1 MKQKDVA
8 KELIIG
14 LASCENS
21 VKADLIR
28 RVADW
33 VESGGDLND
42 PYVMNQLRYVQRHLE
57 LLSDEK
63 KFDIRHGV
71 C

>member
-8 KELIIG
+8 KELFVN

-21 VKADLIR
+21 VKADVIR

-42 PYVMNQLRYVQRHLE
+42 DYVLNQLGYTQRHLE
-57 LLSDEK
+57 LLSEDK

>member
-14 LASCENS
+14 LASCEDS
-21 VKADLIR
+21 VKADVIR

-42 PYVMNQLRYVQRHLE
+42 QYML
-57 LLSDEK
+57 
-63 KFDIRHGV
+63 
-71 C
+71 

>member
-8 KELIIG
+8 KELSVN

-21 VKADLIR
+21 VKADVIR

-42 PYVMNQLRYVQRHLE
+42 DYVLNQLRYTQRHLE
-57 LLSDEK
+57 LLSEDK

>member
-14 LASCENS
+14 LASCEDS
-21 VKADLIR
+21 VKADVIR

-33 VESGGDLND
+33 IESGGDLND
-42 PYVMNQLRYVQRHLE
+42 PYVMLNCTHTII
-57 LLSDEK
+57 K
-63 KFDIRHGV
+63 
-71 C
+71 

>member
-8 KELIIG
+8 KELFVN

-21 VKADLIR
+21 VKADVIR

-42 PYVMNQLRYVQRHLE
+42 DYVLNQLRYTQRHLE
-57 LLSDEK
+57 LLSEDK